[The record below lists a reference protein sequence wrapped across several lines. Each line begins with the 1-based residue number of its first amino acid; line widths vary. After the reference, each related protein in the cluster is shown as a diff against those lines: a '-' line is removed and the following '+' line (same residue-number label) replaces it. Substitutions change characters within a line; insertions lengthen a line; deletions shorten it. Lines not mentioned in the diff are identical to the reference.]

1 MFAATIFFSAIMLHF
16 MAYLLIVHL
25 AIFTAIFGYI
35 RRSVTSGGCDR
46 AEARGMAG
54 QITTTL
60 EQIYFTVDY
69 LYSVDFVVTNEGSQ
83 RRPWKNNKCKN
94 ISQYLGKQI

>member
-1 MFAATIFFSAIMLHF
+1 MPIKNYPYIAFVATIFFSAIMLHF
-16 MAYLLIVHL
+16 KAYLLIVHL

-60 EQIYFTVDY
+60 EQIYFGKITNARTY
-69 LYSVDFVVTNEGSQ
+69 YST
-83 RRPWKNNKCKN
+83 
-94 ISQYLGKQI
+94 